1 MMTDPRLVSPQVK
14 RATVIPPRQYK
25 RRFRDALNRYFIA
38 SVQKYDTPANSAN
51 SAEIAE
57 GGAAGARVGSGW

>member
-1 MMTDPRLVSPQVK
+1 MK

-38 SVQKYDTPANSAN
+38 SAEKYAVN
-51 SAEIAE
+51 AE
-57 GGAAGARVGSGW
+57 GPPDGAAEAAPS

>member
-1 MMTDPRLVSPQVK
+1 MK